1 MRAGFANGGNPPYDS
16 AMRIRTALLAALA
29 AAAVAGCHKD
39 RTPKQADLQA
49 VFPTLPLPPGAELLT
64 KEAGTDAV
72 RLIVVSPAGPDSVVA
87 YYRTTL
93 SNDPFHL
100 VNDQVAGK
108 TTSLYAER
116 EGNGPSI
123 WVVVSPNGTAG
134 SQVVIA
140 AGASAVAGKPVSA
153 AKP

>member
-1 MRAGFANGGNPPYDS
+1 MRN
-16 AMRIRTALLAALA
+16 RTALLAALA
-29 AAAVAGCHKD
+29 SLAVAGCHKD
-39 RTPKQADLQA
+39 RTPRQAELQS

-72 RLIVVSPAGPDSVVA
+72 RLILVTAVGPDSVVA
-87 YYRTTL
+87 YYRNTL

-116 EGNGPSI
+116 EGDGPSI

-134 SQVVIA
+134 AQVVLA
-140 AGASAVAGKPVSA
+140 GGASAS
-153 AKP
+153 AKPAPAKP